1 MILKMKI
8 SQKRINWRITQT
20 NFFCYLLLIFSVK
33 TRGLDE
39 SDCKP
44 NKIWVDKSSGFY
56 NRSMKSTLEKNDT
69 EMCSIHNEGKSV
81 VAEGFIRIVKNK
93 IYEYMTSILK
103 NVYVNK
109 SDVIRGKYTNTYQRT
124 IKIKNS
130 DVKKSMYIDFT

>member
-1 MILKMKI
+1 M
-8 SQKRINWRITQT
+8 
-20 NFFCYLLLIFSVK
+20 IFSVK
-33 TRGLDE
+33 MRGLDE

-56 NRSMKSTLEKNDT
+56 NRSMKSKLEKNDRNVFK
-69 EMCSIHNEGKSV
+69 HNEGKSV
-81 VAEGFIRIVKNK
+81 IAERFIRMLKNK

>member
-1 MILKMKI
+1 M
-8 SQKRINWRITQT
+8 
-20 NFFCYLLLIFSVK
+20 LLIFSVK

-130 DVKKSMYIDFT
+130 DIKKSMYIDFT